1 MVELVKSS
9 ATMRVTHI
17 EEARMRGDDHQQAGM
32 WSYISPEQ
40 RVPADHPLRPI
51 RAMVDAIL
59 TELSPEFAK
68 LYSPLGRP
76 SIPPEKLLRGLLL
89 QVLYSTR
96 SERLLMEQLDYNL
109 LFRWFV
115 GLNMDDPVWDATVFT
130 KNRERLLAG
139 DIAQAFFTRVLAQ
152 ARQRGLLSDEHFT
165 VDGTLIEAWAS
176 VKSFK
181 KTGASDGPPPED
193 PGNPTVNFHG
203 ERRSNATHGST
214 TDPDARL
221 ARKATGQE
229 AKLAYQGHVLMEN
242 RYGLAV
248 EGCVTRASGYGE
260 RAAALE
266 MLGHVASTHRVTVGA
281 DKGYDTRDFVEAL
294 RLVQVTPHVAQN
306 TTNRSSAI
314 DRRTTRHA
322 GYEGSQW
329 KRKRVEE
336 IFGWLKTVGLLRKTR
351 HRGRARVSWMFI
363 FSLAAYNLV
372 RIRNLAEA
380 PG

>member
-1 MVELVKSS
+1 
-9 ATMRVTHI
+9 
-17 EEARMRGDDHQQAGM
+17 
-32 WSYISPEQ
+32 
-40 RVPADHPLRPI
+40 
-51 RAMVDAIL
+51 
-59 TELSPEFAK
+59 
-68 LYSPLGRP
+68 
-76 SIPPEKLLRGLLL
+76 
-89 QVLYSTR
+89 
-96 SERLLMEQLDYNL
+96 
-109 LFRWFV
+109 
-115 GLNMDDPVWDATVFT
+115 MDDPVWDATVFT

-139 DIAQAFFTRVLAQ
+139 DIAQAFFDRALAQ

-176 VKSFK
+176 LKSFK
-181 KTGASDGPPPED
+181 RKDAPSEPPDD
-193 PGNPTVNFHG
+193 PGNPTVDFHG

-221 ARKATGQE
+221 ARRAKGHE

-242 RYGLAV
+242 RHGFAV

-266 MLGHVASTHRVTVGA
+266 MLGHVAVTHRVTVAA

-294 RLVQVTPHVAQN
+294 RLLHVTPHVAQN
-306 TTNRSSAI
+306 ISNRSSAI

-322 GYEGSQW
+322 GYGVSQW

-363 FSLAAYNLV
+363 FGLAAYNLV